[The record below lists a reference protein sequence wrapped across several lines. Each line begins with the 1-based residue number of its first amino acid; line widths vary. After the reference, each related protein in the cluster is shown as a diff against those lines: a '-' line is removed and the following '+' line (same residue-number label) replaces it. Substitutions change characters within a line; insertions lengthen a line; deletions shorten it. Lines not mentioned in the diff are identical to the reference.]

1 MEYFTGRVY
10 KVQIKDDFK
19 NSSNMLSLKQ
29 KEYIDSIYVGSTMD
43 SLKNRF
49 KHHKLICNNN
59 CNTMI
64 FVNMFGSKNMEIVLI
79 NEYTIVDEKHLFM
92 YETLWMYKLKK
103 NTINLLNSQDSFCMK
118 KYIGKHRYFMNKE
131 AKEIKNKD
139 YYQNNKEYFQEK
151 SKENRLKKKDS
162 FVCHTCNKLY
172 SRPKELEIHLNSKL
186 HKFKSGYIQKCLYYC
201 KYCKL
206 DTNDRNE
213 FSVHIKSEIHL
224 NNTIN
229 LSLEEKDIIFRFN
242 YKCTECNFEADTKR
256 EYSIHVKS
264 DTHSLVFNLDNK
276 NECKQCNLT
285 FKRKGDLNKHLKT
298 KSHIEGNKIHGI
310 YKYVCNTCPLSSN
323 NRLNFAKHL
332 KSEDHILNI
341 SESKEIIDFEFKY
354 TCNKCNFHTEEKKS
368 YTAHINSKSHKQKN

>member
-19 NSSNMLSLKQ
+19 NSSNMLSLEQ

-103 NTINLLNSQDSFCMK
+103 NTINLLNSQDSFYMT
-118 KYIGKHRYFMNKE
+118 KYIGKYRYNQNKE
-131 AKEIKNKD
+131 EKELKNKD
-139 YYQNNKEYFQEK
+139 YYENNKEYFQEK
-151 SKENRLKKKDS
+151 YKENYLKRKDS
-162 FVCHTCNKLY
+162 FKCHTCNKYY
-172 SRPKELEIHLNSKL
+172 SNKKDLGHHLNSKF
-186 HKFKSGYIQKCLYYC
+186 HNSKYGYVQKCLYYC
-201 KYCKL
+201 KYCKI
-206 DTNDRNE
+206 DTDDRNE
-213 FSVHIKSEIHL
+213 FYLHIKSDIHK
-224 NNTIN
+224 NNTID
-229 LSLEEKDIIFRFN
+229 LSLEEKNNIFRFN
-242 YKCTECNFEADTKR
+242 YTCTECNFEADTRR
-256 EYSIHVKS
+256 EYSIHCKS
-264 DTHSLVFNLDNK
+264 DSHSIKFNLDNK
-276 NECKQCNLT
+276 NDCTKCNIS
-285 FKRKGDLNKHLKT
+285 FKNKGDLNRHLKT
-298 KSHIEGNKIHGI
+298 KSHIEGKKIYGI
-310 YKYVCNTCPLSSN
+310 YKYICNTCPLSSN

-341 SESKEIIDFEFKY
+341 TESKEIIDFEFKY
-354 TCNKCNFHTEEKKS
+354 NCDKCDFHTEEKNGHA
-368 YTAHINSKSHKQKN
+368 AHINSKSHKQKI